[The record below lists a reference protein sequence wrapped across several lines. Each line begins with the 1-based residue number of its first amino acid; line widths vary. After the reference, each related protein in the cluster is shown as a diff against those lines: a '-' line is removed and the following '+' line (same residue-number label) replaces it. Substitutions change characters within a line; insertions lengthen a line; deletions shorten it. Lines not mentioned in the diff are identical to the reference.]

1 MSIFFSELESQTL
14 KPDSDTDMEAMLGEG
29 GEGGSLR
36 PPPCLRDGSAVHP
49 VQSCILS
56 DAAVT
61 RLALAMPKQRTRPVW
76 RQLYSP
82 CTIPETVFSLSELY
96 KQAGGSGAC
105 IVAVRTKRGD
115 VLGAYLSDGI
125 RKPQPGQFF
134 YGTESS
140 FLFSVGGSSQDAG
153 SSDAGSS
160 DTGVEAGT
168 GGGDAFWH
176 DGGVSREGEEAAGD
190 ATDTDVRVYS
200 WTGDNFLFCFSSP
213 SSISIGGGDGSVG
226 LYLEDSL
233 LHGSSGPTETFA
245 NPPLC
250 PPQKKAAG
258 AGWPLQADADRSEP
272 VVADA
277 ETGSERFDIAQLEVW
292 GVEPI
297 RLSLKNAAA
306 ATASAVPMQRRGQ
319 ASVNAQMSNLLFVGI
334 QPRSHVHRLRVLAV
348 AHLLDWLML
357 RSQAYLRHMPAAV
370 GLCHPE
376 SCQATRAATLL

>member
-1 MSIFFSELESQTL
+1 MSIFFSELESQSL
-14 KPDSDTDMEAMLGEG
+14 KPDSDIDIEAMLGEG
-29 GEGGSLR
+29 GEGGG

-56 DAAVT
+56 DAAIG

-82 CTIPETVFSLSELY
+82 CTIPETVFSLGELY

-105 IVAVRTKRGD
+105 VVAVRTKRGD

-160 DTGVEAGT
+160 DASVEAGT

-176 DGGVSREGEEAAGD
+176 DGGVSREGEAGD
-190 ATDTDVRVYS
+190 ATDADVRVYS

-213 SSISIGGGDGSVG
+213 SSISIGGGEGSVG

-233 LHGSSGPTETFA
+233 LRGSSGPTETFA

-277 ETGSERFDIAQLEVW
+277 ATGSEQFEIAQLEVW

-297 RLSLKNAAA
+297 RISLKNSAAA
-306 ATASAVPMQRRGQ
+306 AASAVPMPGCKIHGRGQ
-319 ASVNAQMSNLLFVGI
+319 ASVNAHMSNLLFD
-334 QPRSHVHRLRVLAV
+334 Q
-348 AHLLDWLML
+348 M
-357 RSQAYLRHMPAAV
+357 
-370 GLCHPE
+370 
-376 SCQATRAATLL
+376 

>member
-14 KPDSDTDMEAMLGEG
+14 KPDSDIDIEAMLREG
-29 GEGGSLR
+29 GEGGG
-36 PPPCLRDGSAVHP
+36 PPPCLRDGSAAQP

-56 DAAVT
+56 DAVIG

-96 KQAGGSGAC
+96 KQAAGSGAC

-140 FLFSVGGSSQDAG
+140 FLFSVVGGSSQDAG

-160 DTGVEAGT
+160 DAGVEAGT

-176 DGGVSREGEEAAGD
+176 DGGVSWEDEAGG

-250 PPQKKAAG
+250 RPQQKAAG
-258 AGWPLQADADRSEP
+258 TGWPLQADADRSEP
-272 VVADA
+272 VADA
-277 ETGSERFDIAQLEVW
+277 GSERFEIAQLEVW

-306 ATASAVPMQRRGQ
+306 ATASDLPMHRGP
-319 ASVNAQMSNLLFVGI
+319 ASVNAQMSNLLFD
-334 QPRSHVHRLRVLAV
+334 Q
-348 AHLLDWLML
+348 M
-357 RSQAYLRHMPAAV
+357 
-370 GLCHPE
+370 
-376 SCQATRAATLL
+376 